1 MYGAMLTA
9 WAAAGV
15 AGPLLVASLK
25 DNYPD
30 RAVIYCFLIGRA
42 VSGDRFRVLRSWS
55 RNEKCTPGKPALD
68 DLGIP
73 AAYLQRP

>member
-9 WAAAGV
+9 WSAAGV
-15 AGPLLVASLK
+15 AGPLLVASMK

-30 RAVIYCFLIGRA
+30 RAVIYCFLIG
-42 VSGDRFRVLRSWS
+42 VLFLGSGFVFSFLLA
-55 RNEKCTPGKPALD
+55 NEPFTPGKPALD

-73 AAYLQRP
+73 VAYLRRS